1 MYNKFFGGN
10 HMEQSKKAP
19 QIAEPKEEQKE
30 RIVNVTIANM
40 VRYRDML
47 SSFVYELDRAIE
59 RFCIRNG
66 VNTLEY
72 ERSCLKLIETGRDSL
87 PEEISNE
94 AYQELYDYVER
105 CLQYSPFITVKVLNK
120 HVKIVQR

>member
-1 MYNKFFGGN
+1 
-10 HMEQSKKAP
+10 MEQTNKMAP
-19 QIAEPKEEQKE
+19 QITEPKEEQKE

-72 ERSCLKLIETGRDSL
+72 ERSCLKLMETERDSL

>member
-1 MYNKFFGGN
+1 MFQTGGN
-10 HMEQSKKAP
+10 YMEQTNKMAP
-19 QIAEPKEEQKE
+19 QITEPKEEQKE

>member
-1 MYNKFFGGN
+1 
-10 HMEQSKKAP
+10 MEQTNKKA
-19 QIAEPKEEQKE
+19 QRTAEPKEEQKE
-30 RIVNVTIANM
+30 HMVNVTIANM
-40 VRYRDML
+40 VRYRNML

-66 VNTLEY
+66 ANTLEY
-72 ERSCLKLIETGRDSL
+72 ERSCLKLMEAERDSL

>member
-1 MYNKFFGGN
+1 MFQMGGN
-10 HMEQSKKAP
+10 YMEQTNKMAP
-19 QIAEPKEEQKE
+19 QITEPKEEQKE

-72 ERSCLKLIETGRDSL
+72 ERSCLKLMETERDSL

>member
-1 MYNKFFGGN
+1 MFQTGGN
-10 HMEQSKKAP
+10 YMEQTNKMAP

>member
-1 MYNKFFGGN
+1 
-10 HMEQSKKAP
+10 MEQNKKA
-19 QIAEPKEEQKE
+19 QRTAEPKEEQKE
-30 RIVNVTIANM
+30 HMVNVTIANM

-66 VNTLEY
+66 ANTLEY
-72 ERSCLKLIETGRDSL
+72 ERSCLKLMEAERDSF

>member
-1 MYNKFFGGN
+1 MFQTGGN
-10 HMEQSKKAP
+10 YMEQTNKMAP
-19 QIAEPKEEQKE
+19 QITEPKEEQKE

-72 ERSCLKLIETGRDSL
+72 ERSCLKLMETERDSL